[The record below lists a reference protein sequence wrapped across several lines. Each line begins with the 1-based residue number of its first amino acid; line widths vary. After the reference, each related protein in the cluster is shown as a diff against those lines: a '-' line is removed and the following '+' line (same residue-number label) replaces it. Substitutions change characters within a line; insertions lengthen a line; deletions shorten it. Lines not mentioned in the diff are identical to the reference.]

1 MRRMTRMT
9 DKRYSL
15 LKTTLLPLAC
25 AFTLTGVALW
35 APGANAA
42 EPTIGS
48 FQLASNDVISSIAV
62 EGNQRIEAET
72 VRSYMVF
79 KQGDVYD
86 DEKVDQSLKTLF
98 GTGLFADVTIRRE
111 GSRLVVAIAENPV
124 INRVAFEGNRAVN
137 DDALETEVQLKPRTI
152 YTRAKVQGDVQR
164 IVDVMRRSGRFS
176 ATVEPKVIQLPQNR
190 VDLVFEIDEGPVT
203 KIGGINFIGNQEFSD
218 GRLREVIATAES
230 AWWKILS
237 SSDNYDPDRLAFDR
251 ELLRRHYLSEGFADF
266 QVVSAVADL
275 SRDGEEFFITFT
287 VEEGE
292 QYTFGPSEVTTELD
306 KLDIDKLNSLILT
319 LEGDTYDAGLIDKT
333 VDALTFEAGTK
344 GYAFSEVRPRVRRDK
359 ETLIAAVTYRI
370 TEGPRAYVERIN
382 INGNLRTLDRVIR
395 REMRMAEGDAFNRVL
410 LERSEKS
417 IRALGFFAAVE
428 VTEEPGS
435 APDQTVINVAVQEQS
450 TGELSLGFGFSSADS
465 ALADISLTERNFMGK
480 GQLLRLRLALSGTS
494 QQIDLRFTEP
504 YFLGRDLV
512 AGVDLFG
519 VENDFQDESGFDERV
534 TGFGFRFGFPLSE
547 NGRILTR
554 YALRREQILNIRRTG
569 ANAANRVVS
578 ERDEIKSSVG
588 YTYYLDRRNDP
599 VEPTGGWD
607 LEIDQEFA
615 GVGGSVRYVRNE
627 IVARTYYEITDE
639 FLASLRIKAGSI
651 EGIGQDVNISDRFFI
666 GGSDFRGFER
676 SGVGP
681 RDLVSDNALG
691 AQAFAVGSA
700 EVTFPNFL
708 PEALD
713 ITTSFFSDVGV
724 VGTADQN
731 NVFLGAAPLVNV
743 EDDLAPRVTAGISIY
758 WQSPF
763 GPVRVDLSKAVRKED
778 YDKTESF
785 RFSAGTRF

>member
-1 MRRMTRMT
+1 MM
-9 DKRYSL
+9 
-15 LKTTLLPLAC
+15 LPLAC
-25 AFTLTGVALW
+25 AFSLASATLWVPTVH
-35 APGANAA
+35 AA
-42 EPTIGS
+42 EPAFDSIQVAT
-48 FQLASNDVISSIAV
+48 NDVISSIVV

-111 GSRLVVAIAENPV
+111 GTRLIIAIAENPV
-124 INRVAFEGNRAVN
+124 INRVAFEGNSAVN

-218 GRLREVIATAES
+218 GRLREIIATAES
-230 AWWKILS
+230 AWWKFLS

-287 VEEGE
+287 LEEGE
-292 QYTFGPSEVTTELD
+292 KYTFGPSEVTTELD
-306 KLDIDKLNSLILT
+306 KLDVEKLNSLILT
-319 LEGDTYDAGLIDKT
+319 VEGDTYNAGLIDKT

-382 INGNLRTLDRVIR
+382 IDGNLRTLDRVIR

-417 IRALGFFAAVE
+417 IRALGFFSAVE

-512 AGVDLFG
+512 AGVDVFG
-519 VENDFQDESGFDERV
+519 IENDFQDESGFDERV

-554 YALRREQILNIRRTG
+554 YALRREEITNLTT
-569 ANAANRVVS
+569 AARAFIQP
-578 ERDEIKSSVG
+578 RDEIKSSVG

-599 VEPTGGWD
+599 VDPTGGWD

-627 IVARTYYEITDE
+627 IIARTYYEITEE
-639 FLASLRIKAGSI
+639 FLASFRLKAGSI

-691 AQAFAVGSA
+691 AQAYAVGSA
-700 EVTFPNFL
+700 EITFPNFL

-713 ITTSFFSDVGV
+713 ITTSLFSDVGV
-724 VGTADQN
+724 VGLADQQN
-731 NVFLGAAPLVNV
+731 IGTLVIA
-743 EDDLAPRVTAGISIY
+743 EDDLTPRVTAGISIY

-763 GPVRVDLSKAVRKED
+763 GPVRVDLSQAIQKED
-778 YDKTESF
+778 YDKTEAF

>member
-9 DKRYSL
+9 DMRNSL
-15 LKTTLLPLAC
+15 QTTMMLPLAC
-25 AFTLTGVALW
+25 VFSLVSATLWVPAVH
-35 APGANAA
+35 AA
-42 EPTIGS
+42 EPTFGT
-48 FQLASNDVISSIAV
+48 FQLAANDVISSIVV

-72 VRSYMVF
+72 VRSYMAF

-111 GSRLVVAIAENPV
+111 GNRLIVAIAENPV
-124 INRVAFEGNRAVN
+124 INRVAFEGNSAVN
-137 DDALETEVQLKPRTI
+137 DEALETEVQLKPRTI

-218 GRLREVIATAES
+218 GRLREIIATAES
-230 AWWKILS
+230 AWWKFLS
-237 SSDNYDPDRLAFDR
+237 SADNYDPDRLAFDR

-306 KLDIDKLNSLILT
+306 KLDVEKLNSLILT
-319 LEGDTYDAGLIDKT
+319 VEGDTYDAGLIDKT

-410 LERSEKS
+410 LERSERS

-435 APDQTVINVAVQEQS
+435 ASDQTVINVTVQEQS

-512 AGVDLFG
+512 AGVDIFG

-554 YALRREQILNIRRTG
+554 YALRREEITNLTT
-569 ANAANRVVS
+569 AARAFIQP
-578 ERDEIKSSVG
+578 RDEIKSSVG

-599 VEPTGGWD
+599 IEPTGGWD

-627 IVARTYYEITDE
+627 IIARTYYEITEE
-639 FLASLRIKAGSI
+639 FLASLRLKAGSI

-691 AQAFAVGSA
+691 AQAYAVASA
-700 EVTFPNFL
+700 EITFPNFL

-713 ITTSFFSDVGV
+713 ITTSLFSDVGV

-743 EDDLAPRVTAGISIY
+743 EDDLTPRVTAGISIY

-763 GPVRVDLSKAVRKED
+763 GPVRVDLSQAIQKED

>member
-1 MRRMTRMT
+1 MI
-9 DKRYSL
+9 DKRYIL
-15 LKTTLLPLAC
+15 LTTRIMSFAVALC
-25 AFTLTGVALW
+25 GVAVS
-35 APGANAA
+35 APSAFAT
-42 EPTIGS
+42 EPS
-48 FQLASNDVISSIAV
+48 PSSLQLASNNVITNIVV

-72 VRSYMVF
+72 VRSYMIF
-79 KQGDVYD
+79 KEGNEYD

-98 GTGLFADVTIRRE
+98 ATGLFADVTIRRE
-111 GSRLVVAIAENPV
+111 GSRLIVAIAENPV
-124 INRVAFEGNRAVN
+124 INRVAFEGNSAVN

-218 GRLREVIATAES
+218 GRLREVIATSES
-230 AWWKILS
+230 AWWKFLS

-251 ELLRRHYLSEGFADF
+251 ELLRRHYLSEGYADF

-287 VEEGE
+287 VEEGN
-292 QYTFGPSEVTTELD
+292 QYTFGPSEVTTQLD
-306 KLDIDKLNSLILT
+306 KLDVEKLNSLILT
-319 LEGDTYDAGLIDKT
+319 LEGETYDAGLIDET

-359 ETLIAAVTYRI
+359 ETLIASVTYRI
-370 TEGPRAYVERIN
+370 TEGPRTYVERIN
-382 INGNLRTLDRVIR
+382 IDGNLRTLDRVIR

-410 LERSEKS
+410 LERSEKR

-435 APDQTVINVAVQEQS
+435 APDQTIINVAVQEQS
-450 TGELSLGFGFSSADS
+450 TGELSLGFGFSSTDS

-512 AGVDLFG
+512 AGIDIFG

-554 YALRREQILNIRRTG
+554 YALRREEITNLSASAQSFIS
-569 ANAANRVVS
+569 A
-578 ERDEIKSSVG
+578 RDEIKSSVG

-615 GVGGSVRYVRNE
+615 GVGGSVRYIRNE
-627 IVARTYYEITDE
+627 LVARTYYEITDE
-639 FLASLRIKAGSI
+639 FLASLRVQAGSI

-681 RDLVSDNALG
+681 RDLISDNALG
-691 AQAFAVGSA
+691 AQAFVVGSA

-713 ITTSFFSDVGV
+713 ITTSLFSDVGV

-731 NVFLGAAPLVNV
+731 DVFSGTVQVVDA
-743 EDDLAPRVTAGISIY
+743 EDDLTPRVTAGISIY

-763 GPVRVDLSKAVRKED
+763 GPVRVDLSQAVKKED

>member
-1 MRRMTRMT
+1 MM
-9 DKRYSL
+9 DKRNKL
-15 LKTTLLPLAC
+15 RMAAMMPLAC
-25 AFTLTGVALW
+25 VLALVGMTVGTKT
-35 APGANAA
+35 AGAA
-42 EPTIGS
+42 EPEFSS
-48 FQLASNDVISSIAV
+48 FQLAANNVISDILV

-72 VRSYMVF
+72 VRSYMTF
-79 KQGDVYD
+79 KEGDEYD
-86 DEKVDQSLKTLF
+86 DEKVDQSLKLLF
-98 GTGLFADVTIRRE
+98 RTGLFADVTIRRE
-111 GSRLVVAIAENPV
+111 ANRLIVAIAENPV
-124 INRVAFEGNRAVN
+124 INRVAFEGNKAVN
-137 DDALETEVQLKPRTI
+137 DESLETEVQLKPRTI

-203 KIGGINFIGNQEFSD
+203 QIGGINFIGNQEFSD
-218 GRLREVIATAES
+218 SRLREIIATSQS
-230 AWWKILS
+230 AWWKVLS

-275 SRDGEEFFITFT
+275 SRDGDEFFITFT
-287 VEEGE
+287 VEEGQ
-292 QYTFGPSEVTTELD
+292 QYTFGPSEVTTQLD
-306 KLDIDKLNSLILT
+306 KLDVEKLNSLILT
-319 LEGDTYDAGLIDKT
+319 LEGETYDAGLIDKT

-382 INGNLRTLDRVIR
+382 IDGNLRTLDRVIR
-395 REMRMAEGDAFNRVL
+395 REMRMSEGDAFNRVL

-417 IRALGFFAAVE
+417 IRSLGFFAAVE

-450 TGELSLGFGFSSADS
+450 TGELSLGFGFSSTDS

-504 YFLGRDLV
+504 YFMGRDLV
-512 AGVDLFG
+512 AGVDIFG

-569 ANAANRVVS
+569 TNAASNFVS
-578 ERDEIKSSVG
+578 ERDEIKSTAG

-599 VEPTGGWD
+599 INPTGGWD

-627 IVARTYYEITDE
+627 VTARTYYEFSDE
-639 FLASLRIKAGSI
+639 FLASFRVKAGAI
-651 EGIGQDVNISDRFFI
+651 EGIGQDVNISDRFFL

-681 RDLVSDNALG
+681 RDLVSGNALG
-691 AQAFAVGSA
+691 AQAFAIGSA

-713 ITTSFFSDVGV
+713 ITTSLFTDVGIV
-724 VGTADQN
+724 GNADQDNVGTI
-731 NVFLGAAPLVNV
+731 VRV
-743 EDDLAPRVTAGISIY
+743 EDDLTPRATAGISVY

-763 GPVRVDLSKAVRKED
+763 GPVRVDLSQAIRKED
-778 YDKTESF
+778 YDQTESF

>member
-1 MRRMTRMT
+1 
-9 DKRYSL
+9 
-15 LKTTLLPLAC
+15 
-25 AFTLTGVALW
+25 
-35 APGANAA
+35 
-42 EPTIGS
+42 
-48 FQLASNDVISSIAV
+48 
-62 EGNQRIEAET
+62 
-72 VRSYMVF
+72 
-79 KQGDVYD
+79 
-86 DEKVDQSLKTLF
+86 
-98 GTGLFADVTIRRE
+98 
-111 GSRLVVAIAENPV
+111 
-124 INRVAFEGNRAVN
+124 
-137 DDALETEVQLKPRTI
+137 
-152 YTRAKVQGDVQR
+152 
-164 IVDVMRRSGRFS
+164 
-176 ATVEPKVIQLPQNR
+176 
-190 VDLVFEIDEGPVT
+190 
-203 KIGGINFIGNQEFSD
+203 
-218 GRLREVIATAES
+218 
-230 AWWKILS
+230 
-237 SSDNYDPDRLAFDR
+237 
-251 ELLRRHYLSEGFADF
+251 EGFADF

-306 KLDIDKLNSLILT
+306 KLDIEKLNSLILT
-319 LEGDTYDAGLIDKT
+319 VEGDTYDAGLIDKT

-382 INGNLRTLDRVIR
+382 IDGNLRTLDRVIR

-554 YALRREQILNIRRTG
+554 YALRREEITNLTTAAQAFILP
-569 ANAANRVVS
+569 
-578 ERDEIKSSVG
+578 RDEIKSSVG

-599 VEPTGGWD
+599 IEPTGGWD

-627 IVARTYYEITDE
+627 IIARTYYEITEE
-639 FLASLRIKAGSI
+639 FLASLRLKAGSI

-691 AQAFAVGSA
+691 AQAFAVASA

-713 ITTSFFSDVGV
+713 ITTSLFSDVGI
-724 VGTADQN
+724 VGTADQTDRFIGTTQT
-731 NVFLGAAPLVNV
+731 VDA

-763 GPVRVDLSKAVRKED
+763 GPVRVDLSQAIKKEE
-778 YDKTESF
+778 YDKTEAF

>member
-1 MRRMTRMT
+1 MTQMIDEQHSYRATMIT
-9 DKRYSL
+9 
-15 LKTTLLPLAC
+15 PLAYVL
-25 AFTLTGVALW
+25 ALVAGLFS
-35 APGANAA
+35 ATNVVAA
-42 EPTIGS
+42 EPSSPS
-48 FQLASNDVISSIAV
+48 FQLAANGTITSIVV

-79 KQGDVYD
+79 KAGDTYD
-86 DEKVDQSLKTLF
+86 DQKVDESLKTLF
-98 GTGLFADVTIRRE
+98 GTGLFADVTMRRE
-111 GSRLVVAIAENPV
+111 GSRLIVAIAENPV
-124 INRVAFEGNRAVN
+124 INRVAFEGNSAIN
-137 DDALETEVQLKPRTI
+137 NDALETEVQLKPRTI

-218 GRLREVIATAES
+218 SRLREIIATSQS

-275 SRDGEEFFITFT
+275 SRDGGEFFITFT
-287 VEEGE
+287 VEEGP

-306 KLDIDKLNSLILT
+306 KLDIEKLNSLILT

-344 GYAFSEVRPRVRRDK
+344 GYAFSEVRPRVHRDR
-359 ETLIAAVTYRI
+359 ETLIAGVTYRI

-382 INGNLRTLDRVIR
+382 IDGNLRTLDRVIR

-450 TGELSLGFGFSSADS
+450 TGELSLGFGFSSTDS

-512 AGVDLFG
+512 AGFDIFG

-554 YALRREQILNIRRTG
+554 YALRREEITNLTTAAQQFILP
-569 ANAANRVVS
+569 
-578 ERDEIKSSVG
+578 RDEIKSSVG

-607 LEIDQEFA
+607 FEIDQEFS

-627 IVARTYYEITDE
+627 ITARTYYEITDE
-639 FLASLRIKAGSI
+639 FLASLRLKAGNI

-681 RDLVSDNALG
+681 RDLISDNALG

-713 ITTSFFSDVGV
+713 ITTSLFADAGIVGA
-724 VGTADQN
+724 ADQEN
-731 NVFLGAAPLVNV
+731 RFVGAFQTVKV
-743 EDDLAPRVTAGISIY
+743 EDDLTPRVTAGISIY

-763 GPVRVDLSKAVRKED
+763 GPVRVDLSQAIRKED

>member
-1 MRRMTRMT
+1 MGRMTQMI

-15 LKTTLLPLAC
+15 LTTAILSFAWAGAL
-25 AFTLTGVALW
+25 FGVAVT
-35 APGANAA
+35 APSVMAA
-42 EPTIGS
+42 EPSLSS
-48 FQLASNDVISSIAV
+48 FQLASNNVITNIIV
-62 EGNQRIEAET
+62 EGNQRIEPET

-79 KQGDVYD
+79 KEGNEYD

-98 GTGLFADVTIRRE
+98 ATGLFADVTIRRE
-111 GSRLVVAIAENPV
+111 GSRLIVAIAENPV
-124 INRVAFEGNRAVN
+124 INRVAFEGNSAVN

-218 GRLREVIATAES
+218 GRLREIIATSES
-230 AWWKILS
+230 AWWKFLS

-287 VEEGE
+287 VEEGN
-292 QYTFGPSEVTTELD
+292 QYTFGPSEVTTQLD
-306 KLDIDKLNSLILT
+306 KLDVEKLNSLILT
-319 LEGDTYDAGLIDKT
+319 VEGETYDAGLIDET

-344 GYAFSEVRPRVRRDK
+344 GYAFSEVRPRVSRDK
-359 ETLIAAVTYRI
+359 ETLIASVTYRI

-382 INGNLRTLDRVIR
+382 IDGNLRTLDRVIR
-395 REMRMAEGDAFNRVL
+395 REMRMSEGDAFNRVL

-435 APDQTVINVAVQEQS
+435 APDQTIINVSVQEQS
-450 TGELSLGFGFSSADS
+450 TGELSLGFGFSSTDS

-494 QQIDLRFTEP
+494 QQIDMRFTEP

-554 YALRREQILNIRRTG
+554 YALRREEITNLTTSAQAFI
-569 ANAANRVVS
+569 A

-615 GVGGSVRYVRNE
+615 GVGGSVRYIRNDLT
-627 IVARTYYEITDE
+627 ARTYYEITDE
-639 FLASLRIKAGSI
+639 FLASLRIKGGYI

-713 ITTSFFSDVGV
+713 ITTSLFSDVGV
-724 VGTADQN
+724 VGLADQN
-731 NVFLGAAPLVNV
+731 DVFFGAVRTVDA
-743 EDDLAPRVTAGISIY
+743 EDDLTPRVTAGVSVY

-763 GPVRVDLSKAVRKED
+763 GPVRVDLSQAIKKED

>member
-9 DKRYSL
+9 DMRNSL
-15 LKTTLLPLAC
+15 QTTMMLPIAC
-25 AFTLTGVALW
+25 ALSLVSAALW
-35 APGANAA
+35 VPAAHAA
-42 EPTIGS
+42 EPTFGS
-48 FQLASNDVISSIAV
+48 FQLAANDVISSIVV

-72 VRSYMVF
+72 VRSYMIF

-86 DEKVDQSLKTLF
+86 DAKVDQSLKALF

-111 GSRLVVAIAENPV
+111 GNRLIVAIAENPV
-124 INRVAFEGNRAVN
+124 INRVAFEGNSAVN
-137 DDALETEVQLKPRTI
+137 DEALETEVQLKPRTI

-218 GRLREVIATAES
+218 GRLREIIATAES
-230 AWWKILS
+230 AWWKFLS

-306 KLDIDKLNSLILT
+306 KLDIEKLNSLILT
-319 LEGDTYDAGLIDKT
+319 VDGDTYDAGLIDKT

-382 INGNLRTLDRVIR
+382 IDGNLRTLDRVIR

-554 YALRREQILNIRRTG
+554 YALRREEITNLTTAAQAFILP
-569 ANAANRVVS
+569 
-578 ERDEIKSSVG
+578 RDEIKSSVG

-599 VEPTGGWD
+599 IEPTGGWD

-627 IVARTYYEITDE
+627 IIARTYYEITEE
-639 FLASLRIKAGSI
+639 FLASLRLKAGSI

-691 AQAFAVGSA
+691 AQAFAVASA

-713 ITTSFFSDVGV
+713 ITTSLFSDVGV
-724 VGTADQN
+724 VGTADQTDRFFGN
-731 NVFLGAAPLVNV
+731 AQTVDA

-763 GPVRVDLSKAVRKED
+763 GPVRVDLSQAIKKEE
-778 YDKTESF
+778 YDKTEAF

>member
-1 MRRMTRMT
+1 MTRMT
-9 DKRYSL
+9 DMRNSL
-15 LKTTLLPLAC
+15 QTTMMLPIAC
-25 AFTLTGVALW
+25 AFSLVNATLWVPAVH
-35 APGANAA
+35 AA
-42 EPTIGS
+42 EPAFGS
-48 FQLASNDVISSIAV
+48 FQLAANDVISSIVV

-72 VRSYMVF
+72 VRSYMAF

-111 GSRLVVAIAENPV
+111 GNRLIVAIAENPV
-124 INRVAFEGNRAVN
+124 INRVAFEGNSAVN
-137 DDALETEVQLKPRTI
+137 DEALETEVQLKPRTI

-218 GRLREVIATAES
+218 GRLREIIATAES
-230 AWWKILS
+230 AWWKFLS

-292 QYTFGPSEVTTELD
+292 KYTFGPSEVTTELD
-306 KLDIDKLNSLILT
+306 KLDVEKLNSLILT
-319 LEGDTYDAGLIDKT
+319 LEGDTYNAGLIDKT

-382 INGNLRTLDRVIR
+382 IDGNLRTLDRVIR

-417 IRALGFFAAVE
+417 IRALGFFSAVE

-512 AGVDLFG
+512 AGVDIFG
-519 VENDFQDESGFDERV
+519 VENDFRDESGFDERV

-569 ANAANRVVS
+569 TNAANRVVS

-627 IVARTYYEITDE
+627 LIARTYYEITEE
-639 FLASLRIKAGSI
+639 FLASLRLKAGSI
-651 EGIGQDVNISDRFFI
+651 EGIGQDVNISDRFFV

-691 AQAFAVGSA
+691 AQAFAVASA

-713 ITTSFFSDVGV
+713 ITTSLFSDVGI
-724 VGTADQN
+724 VGAADQN
-731 NVFLGAAPLVNV
+731 SFVDFLGNPVVNA

-763 GPVRVDLSKAVRKED
+763 GPVRVDLSQAIKKEE
-778 YDKTESF
+778 YDKTEAF

>member
-9 DKRYSL
+9 DMRNSL
-15 LKTTLLPLAC
+15 QTTMMLPLTC
-25 AFTLTGVALW
+25 AFSLVSATLWVPAV
-35 APGANAA
+35 NAA
-42 EPTIGS
+42 EPSFGS
-48 FQLASNDVISSIAV
+48 FQVAANDVISSIVV

-111 GSRLVVAIAENPV
+111 GNRLIVAIAENPV
-124 INRVAFEGNRAVN
+124 INRVAFEGNSAVN
-137 DDALETEVQLKPRTI
+137 DEALETEVQLKPRTI

-218 GRLREVIATAES
+218 GRLREIIATAES
-230 AWWKILS
+230 AWWKFLS

-306 KLDIDKLNSLILT
+306 KLDVEKLNSLILT
-319 LEGDTYDAGLIDKT
+319 VEGDTYDAGLIDKT

-435 APDQTVINVAVQEQS
+435 APDQTVINVTVQEQS

-512 AGVDLFG
+512 AGVDIFG

-554 YALRREQILNIRRTG
+554 YALRREEITNLTI
-569 ANAANRVVS
+569 AAQAFIQP
-578 ERDEIKSSVG
+578 RDEIKSSVG

-599 VEPTGGWD
+599 IEPTGGWD

-627 IVARTYYEITDE
+627 IIARTYYEITEE
-639 FLASLRIKAGSI
+639 FLASLRLKAGSI
-651 EGIGQDVNISDRFFI
+651 EGLGQDVNISDRFFI

-691 AQAFAVGSA
+691 AQAYAVASA

-713 ITTSFFSDVGV
+713 ITTSLFSDVGV

-743 EDDLAPRVTAGISIY
+743 EDDLSPRVTAGISIY

-763 GPVRVDLSKAVRKED
+763 GPVRVDLSQAIQKED

>member
-1 MRRMTRMT
+1 MTQMI
-9 DKRYSL
+9 DKRYGL
-15 LKTTLLPLAC
+15 LTTAIVPFAY
-25 AFTLTGVALW
+25 AVALIGIVVA
-35 APGANAA
+35 APGAYAD
-42 EPTIGS
+42 EPPTPS
-48 FQLASNDVISSIAV
+48 FQLAANDVISSIIV
-62 EGNQRIEAET
+62 EGNQRIEPET
-72 VRSYMVF
+72 VRSYMAF

-98 GTGLFADVTIRRE
+98 ATGLFADVTIRRE
-111 GSRLVVAIAENPV
+111 ANRLIVAIAENPV

-137 DDALETEVQLKPRTI
+137 DDALETEVQLKARTI

-203 KIGGINFIGNQEFSD
+203 KIGGINFIGNREFSD
-218 GRLREVIATAES
+218 GRLREIIATSQS
-230 AWWKILS
+230 AWWKFLS

-306 KLDIDKLNSLILT
+306 KLDIEKLNSLILT
-319 LEGDTYDAGLIDKT
+319 VEGDTYDAGLIDKT

-382 INGNLRTLDRVIR
+382 IDGNLRTLDRVIR

-435 APDQTVINVAVQEQS
+435 APDQTIINVAVQEQS
-450 TGELSLGFGFSSADS
+450 TGELSLGFGFSSVNS

-480 GQLLRLRLALSGTS
+480 GQLLRLRLALSGTR
-494 QQIDLRFTEP
+494 QQIDMRFTEP

-512 AGVDLFG
+512 AGIDLFG
-519 VENDFQDESGFDERV
+519 VENNYQRVSGFNDRT

-554 YALRREQILNIRRTG
+554 YALRQDQIVSVAPAAQAFILPR
-569 ANAANRVVS
+569 NA
-578 ERDEIKSSVG
+578 IKSSVG

-607 LEIDQEFA
+607 MEIDQEFT
-615 GVGGSVRYVRNE
+615 GVGGSVRYLRNE
-627 IVARTYYEITDE
+627 ITARTYYEISEE
-639 FLASLRIKAGSI
+639 FLASLRLKAGSI

-713 ITTSFFSDVGV
+713 ITTSFFSDVGI
-724 VGTADQN
+724 VGTADQQDL
-731 NVFLGAAPLVNV
+731 FLGTIPRVKA

-763 GPVRVDLSKAVRKED
+763 GPVRIDLSNAIRKED
-778 YDKTESF
+778 YDKTEAF

>member
-9 DKRYSL
+9 DMRNSL
-15 LKTTLLPLAC
+15 QTKMMLPLAC
-25 AFTLTGVALW
+25 AFSLASATLWVPTVH
-35 APGANAA
+35 AA
-42 EPTIGS
+42 EPAFDSIQVAT
-48 FQLASNDVISSIAV
+48 NDVISSIVV

-111 GSRLVVAIAENPV
+111 GTRLIIAIAENPV
-124 INRVAFEGNRAVN
+124 INRVAFEGNSAVN

-218 GRLREVIATAES
+218 GRLREIIATAES
-230 AWWKILS
+230 AWWKFLS

-287 VEEGE
+287 LEEGE
-292 QYTFGPSEVTTELD
+292 KYTFGPSEVTTELD
-306 KLDIDKLNSLILT
+306 KLDVEKLNSLILT
-319 LEGDTYDAGLIDKT
+319 LEGDTYNAGLIDKT

-382 INGNLRTLDRVIR
+382 IDGNLRTLDRVIR

-417 IRALGFFAAVE
+417 IRALGFFSAVE

-512 AGVDLFG
+512 AGVDVFG
-519 VENDFQDESGFDERV
+519 IENDFQDESGFDERV

-554 YALRREQILNIRRTG
+554 YALRREEITNLTT
-569 ANAANRVVS
+569 AARAFIQP
-578 ERDEIKSSVG
+578 RDEIKSSVG

-599 VEPTGGWD
+599 VDPTGGWD

-627 IVARTYYEITDE
+627 IIARTYYEITEE
-639 FLASLRIKAGSI
+639 FLASFRLKAGSI

-691 AQAFAVGSA
+691 AQAYAVGSA
-700 EVTFPNFL
+700 EITFPNFL

-713 ITTSFFSDVGV
+713 ITTSLFSDVGV
-724 VGTADQN
+724 VGLADQQN
-731 NVFLGAAPLVNV
+731 IGTLVIA
-743 EDDLAPRVTAGISIY
+743 EDDLTPRVTAGISIY

-763 GPVRVDLSKAVRKED
+763 GPVRVDLSQAIQKED
-778 YDKTESF
+778 YDKTEAF

>member
-1 MRRMTRMT
+1 MT
-9 DKRYSL
+9 DMRNSL
-15 LKTTLLPLAC
+15 QTKMMLPLAC
-25 AFTLTGVALW
+25 AFSLASATLWVPTVH
-35 APGANAA
+35 AA
-42 EPTIGS
+42 EPAFDSIQVAT
-48 FQLASNDVISSIAV
+48 NDVISSIVV

-111 GSRLVVAIAENPV
+111 GTRLIIAIAENPV
-124 INRVAFEGNRAVN
+124 INRVAFEGNSAVN

-218 GRLREVIATAES
+218 GRLREIIATAES
-230 AWWKILS
+230 AWWKFLS

-287 VEEGE
+287 LEEGE
-292 QYTFGPSEVTTELD
+292 KYTFGPSEVTTELD
-306 KLDIDKLNSLILT
+306 KLDVEKLNSLILT
-319 LEGDTYDAGLIDKT
+319 VEGDTYNAGLIDKT

-382 INGNLRTLDRVIR
+382 IDGNLRTLDRVIR

-417 IRALGFFAAVE
+417 IRALGFFSAVE

-512 AGVDLFG
+512 AGVDVFG
-519 VENDFQDESGFDERV
+519 IENDFQDESGFDERV

-554 YALRREQILNIRRTG
+554 YALRREEITNLTT
-569 ANAANRVVS
+569 AARAFIQP
-578 ERDEIKSSVG
+578 RDEIKSSVG

-599 VEPTGGWD
+599 VDPTGGWD

-627 IVARTYYEITDE
+627 IIARTYYEITEE
-639 FLASLRIKAGSI
+639 FLASFRLKAGSI

-691 AQAFAVGSA
+691 AQAYAVGSA
-700 EVTFPNFL
+700 EITFPNFL

-713 ITTSFFSDVGV
+713 ITTSLFSDVGV
-724 VGTADQN
+724 VGLADQQN
-731 NVFLGAAPLVNV
+731 IGTLVIA
-743 EDDLAPRVTAGISIY
+743 EDDLTPRVTAGISIY

-763 GPVRVDLSKAVRKED
+763 GPVRVDLSQAIQKED
-778 YDKTESF
+778 YDKTEAF

>member
-1 MRRMTRMT
+1 MGRMTQMI
-9 DKRYSL
+9 DKRSSL
-15 LKTTLLPLAC
+15 LTTAMVPFAMMMAMLGMAV
-25 AFTLTGVALW
+25 G
-35 APGANAA
+35 APGAYANETALS
-42 EPTIGS
+42 G
-48 FQLASNDVISSIAV
+48 FQVASSNVITNIVV

-79 KQGDVYD
+79 KEGTEYD
-86 DEKVDQSLKTLF
+86 DELVDQSLKTLF
-98 GTGLFADVTIRRE
+98 STGLFADVTIRRE
-111 GSRLVVAIAENPV
+111 GNRLIVAIAENPV
-124 INRVAFEGNRAVN
+124 INRVAFEGNSAVN

-218 GRLREVIATAES
+218 GRLREIIATSES

-287 VEEGE
+287 VEEGD
-292 QYTFGPSEVTTELD
+292 QYTFGPSEVTTQLD
-306 KLDIDKLNSLILT
+306 KLDVEKLNSLILT
-319 LEGDTYDAGLIDKT
+319 VEGETYDAGLIDKT

-344 GYAFSEVRPRVRRDK
+344 GYAFSEVRPRVNRDK

-382 INGNLRTLDRVIR
+382 IDGNLRTLDRVIR

-410 LERSEKS
+410 LERSEKN

-435 APDQTVINVAVQEQS
+435 APDQTIVNVSVQEQS
-450 TGELSLGFGFSSADS
+450 TGELSLGFGFSSTDS

-480 GQLLRLRLALSGTS
+480 GQLLRLRLALSGNS
-494 QQIDLRFTEP
+494 QQIDMRFTEP

-512 AGVDLFG
+512 AGVDIFG

-554 YALRREQILNIRRTG
+554 YALRREQITNLTSSAQRFI
-569 ANAANRVVS
+569 A

-615 GVGGSVRYVRNE
+615 GVGGSVRYVRNDLT
-627 IVARTYYEITDE
+627 ARTYYEITEE
-639 FLASLRIKAGSI
+639 FLASLRIKAGYI
-651 EGIGQDVNISDRFFI
+651 DGIGQDVNISDRFFI

-713 ITTSFFSDVGV
+713 ITTSLFSDVGI

-731 NVFLGAAPLVNV
+731 DVFFGTVRTVAA
-743 EDDLAPRVTAGISIY
+743 EDDLTPRVTAGVSIY

-763 GPVRVDLSKAVRKED
+763 GPVRVDLSQAIKKED

>member
-1 MRRMTRMT
+1 M
-9 DKRYSL
+9 SFAVAL
-15 LKTTLLPLAC
+15 C
-25 AFTLTGVALW
+25 GVAVS
-35 APGANAA
+35 APSAFAT
-42 EPTIGS
+42 EPS
-48 FQLASNDVISSIAV
+48 PSSLQLASNNVITNIVV

-72 VRSYMVF
+72 VRSYMIF
-79 KQGDVYD
+79 KEGNEYD

-98 GTGLFADVTIRRE
+98 ATGLFADVTIRRE
-111 GSRLVVAIAENPV
+111 GSRLIVAIAENPV
-124 INRVAFEGNRAVN
+124 INRVAFEGNSAVN

-218 GRLREVIATAES
+218 GRLREVIATSES
-230 AWWKILS
+230 AWWKFLS

-251 ELLRRHYLSEGFADF
+251 ELLRRHYLSEGYADF

-287 VEEGE
+287 VEEGN
-292 QYTFGPSEVTTELD
+292 QYTFGPSEVTTQLD
-306 KLDIDKLNSLILT
+306 KLDVEKLNSLILT
-319 LEGDTYDAGLIDKT
+319 LEGETYDAGLIDET

-359 ETLIAAVTYRI
+359 ETLIASVTYRI
-370 TEGPRAYVERIN
+370 TEGPRTYVERIN
-382 INGNLRTLDRVIR
+382 IDGNLRTLDRVIR

-410 LERSEKS
+410 LERSEKR

-435 APDQTVINVAVQEQS
+435 APDQTIINVAVQEQS
-450 TGELSLGFGFSSADS
+450 TGELSLGFGFSSTDS

-512 AGVDLFG
+512 AGIDIFG

-554 YALRREQILNIRRTG
+554 YALRREEITNLSASAQSFIS
-569 ANAANRVVS
+569 A
-578 ERDEIKSSVG
+578 RDEIKSSVG

-615 GVGGSVRYVRNE
+615 GVGGSVRYIRNE
-627 IVARTYYEITDE
+627 LVARTYYEITDE
-639 FLASLRIKAGSI
+639 FLASLRVQAGSI

-681 RDLVSDNALG
+681 RDLISDNALG
-691 AQAFAVGSA
+691 AQAFVVGSA

-713 ITTSFFSDVGV
+713 ITTSLFSDVGV

-731 NVFLGAAPLVNV
+731 DVFSGTVQVVDA
-743 EDDLAPRVTAGISIY
+743 EDDLTPRVTAGISIY

-763 GPVRVDLSKAVRKED
+763 GPVRVDLSQAVKKED

>member
-1 MRRMTRMT
+1 MRRMRRMTRMT
-9 DKRYSL
+9 DMRNSL
-15 LKTTLLPLAC
+15 QTKMMLPLAC
-25 AFTLTGVALW
+25 AFSLASATLWVPTVH
-35 APGANAA
+35 AA
-42 EPTIGS
+42 EPAFDSIQVAT
-48 FQLASNDVISSIAV
+48 NDVISSIVV

-111 GSRLVVAIAENPV
+111 GTRLIIAIAENPV
-124 INRVAFEGNRAVN
+124 INRVAFEGNSAVN

-218 GRLREVIATAES
+218 GRLREIIATAES
-230 AWWKILS
+230 AWWKFLS

-287 VEEGE
+287 LEEGE
-292 QYTFGPSEVTTELD
+292 KYTFGPSEVTTELD
-306 KLDIDKLNSLILT
+306 KLDVEKLNSLILT
-319 LEGDTYDAGLIDKT
+319 VEGDTYNAGLIDKT

-382 INGNLRTLDRVIR
+382 IDGNLRTLDRVIR

-417 IRALGFFAAVE
+417 IRALGFFSAVE

-512 AGVDLFG
+512 AGVDVFG
-519 VENDFQDESGFDERV
+519 IENDFQDESGFDERV

-554 YALRREQILNIRRTG
+554 YALRREEITNLTT
-569 ANAANRVVS
+569 AARAFIQP
-578 ERDEIKSSVG
+578 RDEIKSSVG

-599 VEPTGGWD
+599 VDPTGGWD

-627 IVARTYYEITDE
+627 IIARTYYEITEE
-639 FLASLRIKAGSI
+639 FLASFRLKAGSI

-691 AQAFAVGSA
+691 AQAYAVGSA
-700 EVTFPNFL
+700 EITFPNFL

-713 ITTSFFSDVGV
+713 ITTSLFSDVGV
-724 VGTADQN
+724 VGLADQQN
-731 NVFLGAAPLVNV
+731 IGTLVIA
-743 EDDLAPRVTAGISIY
+743 EDDLTPRVTAGISIY

-763 GPVRVDLSKAVRKED
+763 GPVRVDLSQAIQKED
-778 YDKTESF
+778 YDKTEAF

>member
-1 MRRMTRMT
+1 MRRMTQMM
-9 DKRYSL
+9 DKQHNCRATKSA
-15 LKTTLLPLAC
+15 PLAYVL
-25 AFTLTGVALW
+25 ALVAGLFS
-35 APGANAA
+35 ATNAVAA
-42 EPTIGS
+42 ETPS
-48 FQLASNDVISSIAV
+48 FQLAANDIITNIVV

-79 KQGDVYD
+79 KAGDEYD
-86 DEKVDQSLKTLF
+86 DQKVDESLKTLF

-111 GSRLVVAIAENPV
+111 GSRLVVAVAENPV
-124 INRVAFEGNRAVN
+124 INRVAFEGNSAIN

-218 GRLREVIATAES
+218 GRLREIIATSQS

-237 SSDNYDPDRLAFDR
+237 SSDNYDPDRLAFDG

-275 SRDGEEFFITFT
+275 SRDGDEFFITFT

-292 QYTFGPSEVTTELD
+292 KYTFGPSEVTTELD
-306 KLDIDKLNSLILT
+306 KLDVEKLNSLILT
-319 LEGDTYDAGLIDKT
+319 FEGETYDAGLIDKT
-333 VDALTFEAGTK
+333 VDSLTFEAGTK
-344 GYAFSEVRPRVRRDK
+344 GYAFSEVRPRVRRDR

-382 INGNLRTLDRVIR
+382 IDGNLRTLDRVIR
-395 REMRMAEGDAFNRVL
+395 REMRMSEGDAFNRVL

-450 TGELSLGFGFSSADS
+450 TGELSLGFGFSSTDS

-512 AGVDLFG
+512 AGVDIFG

-554 YALRREQILNIRRTG
+554 YALRREQILNIIQTG
-569 ANAANRVVS
+569 VS
-578 ERDEIKSSVG
+578 SASGIVNDRDEIKSSVG

-599 VEPTGGWD
+599 IEPTGGWD

-627 IVARTYYEITDE
+627 ITARTYYEFTEE
-639 FLASLRIKAGSI
+639 FLASLRLKAGSI

-681 RDLVSDNALG
+681 RELTSDNALG

-713 ITTSFFSDVGV
+713 ITTSLFADVGV
-724 VGTADQN
+724 VGTADQQDGIFN
-731 NVFLGAAPLVNV
+731 GRVVDA
-743 EDDLAPRVTAGISIY
+743 EDDLAPRATAGISIY

-763 GPVRVDLSKAVRKED
+763 GPVRVDLSQAIRKED

>member
-42 EPTIGS
+42 EPTNGS

-218 GRLREVIATAES
+218 GRLREIIATAES

-251 ELLRRHYLSEGFADF
+251 ELLRRHYLSEGYADF

-554 YALRREQILNIRRTG
+554 YALRREEITNLTRSAQAFI
-569 ANAANRVVS
+569 AP
-578 ERDEIKSSVG
+578 RDEIKSSVG

-681 RDLVSDNALG
+681 RDLVSDNSLG
-691 AQAFAVGSA
+691 AQAFAIGSA

-743 EDDLAPRVTAGISIY
+743 EDDLSPRVTAGISIY

>member
-9 DKRYSL
+9 DMRNSL
-15 LKTTLLPLAC
+15 QTTMMLPLAC
-25 AFTLTGVALW
+25 AFSLVSATLWV
-35 APGANAA
+35 PVVHAA
-42 EPTIGS
+42 EPSFGS
-48 FQLASNDVISSIAV
+48 FQLAANDVISSIVV

-111 GSRLVVAIAENPV
+111 GNRLIVAIAENPV
-124 INRVAFEGNRAVN
+124 INRVAFEGNSAVN
-137 DDALETEVQLKPRTI
+137 DEALETEVQLKPRTI

-218 GRLREVIATAES
+218 GRLREIIATAES
-230 AWWKILS
+230 AWWKFLS
-237 SSDNYDPDRLAFDR
+237 SSDNYDPDRLSFDR
-251 ELLRRHYLSEGFADF
+251 ELLRRHYLSEGYADF

-306 KLDIDKLNSLILT
+306 KLDVEKLNSVILT
-319 LEGDTYDAGLIDKT
+319 VEGDTYDAGLIDKT

-382 INGNLRTLDRVIR
+382 INGNLRTLDRVVR

-435 APDQTVINVAVQEQS
+435 APDQTIINVTVQEQS

-554 YALRREQILNIRRTG
+554 YALRREEITNLTTSAQSFI
-569 ANAANRVVS
+569 AP
-578 ERDEIKSSVG
+578 RDEIKSSVG

-599 VEPTGGWD
+599 IEPTGGWD

-627 IVARTYYEITDE
+627 IIARTYYEITDE

-691 AQAFAVGSA
+691 AQAYAVASA

-713 ITTSFFSDVGV
+713 ITTSLFSDVGV
-724 VGTADQN
+724 VGTADQEN
-731 NVFLGAAPLVNV
+731 RFSGTLQTVRV
-743 EDDLAPRVTAGISIY
+743 EDELSPRVTAGISVY

-763 GPVRVDLSKAVRKED
+763 GPVRVDLSQAIQKED

>member
-15 LKTTLLPLAC
+15 LTTTMLPLVCAC
-25 AFTLTGVALW
+25 SLVGAALVT
-35 APGANAA
+35 PGAHAA

-48 FQLASNDVISSIAV
+48 FQLAANDVISNIVV

-72 VRSYMVF
+72 VRSYMAF

-98 GTGLFADVTIRRE
+98 GTSLFADVTIRRE
-111 GSRLVVAIAENPV
+111 GDRLIVAVAENPV
-124 INRVAFEGNRAVN
+124 INRVAFEGNSAVN
-137 DDALETEVQLKPRTI
+137 DDALDTEVQLKPRTI
-152 YTRAKVQGDVQR
+152 YTRAKVQSDVQR

-203 KIGGINFIGNQEFSD
+203 KIGGINFIGNREFSD
-218 GRLREVIATAES
+218 GRLREVIATSQS
-230 AWWKILS
+230 AWWKFLS

-292 QYTFGPSEVTTELD
+292 QYTFGPSQVTTELD
-306 KLDIDKLNSLILT
+306 KLNVEKLNSLILT
-319 LEGDTYDAGLIDKT
+319 IEGDTYNAGLIDKT

-344 GYAFSEVRPRVRRDK
+344 GYAFSEVRPRVSRDK
-359 ETLIAAVTYRI
+359 ETLSAAVTYRI

-382 INGNLRTLDRVIR
+382 IDGNLRTLDRVIR

-417 IRALGFFAAVE
+417 IRALGFFSAVE

-435 APDQTVINVAVQEQS
+435 APDQTIINVAVQEQS
-450 TGELSLGFGFSSADS
+450 TGELSLGFGFSSTDS

-512 AGVDLFG
+512 AGVDVFG

-534 TGFGFRFGFPLSE
+534 TGIGFRFGFPLSE

-554 YALRREQILNIRRTG
+554 YALRQEEILNIRRSG
-569 ANAANRVVS
+569 SNSAGGLVNDRKS
-578 ERDEIKSSVG
+578 LRSSVG

-607 LEIDQEFA
+607 FEIDQEFA
-615 GVGGSVRYVRNE
+615 GVGGDIRYVRAE
-627 IVARTYYEITDE
+627 VTGRVYYEITEE
-639 FLASLRIKAGSI
+639 FLASLRVKTGGI
-651 EGIGQDVNISDRFFI
+651 EGIGQDVIISDRIFI

-676 SGVGP
+676 SGIGP
-681 RDLVSDNALG
+681 RDLISDNSLG
-691 AQAFAVGSA
+691 SQLFAIGSA

-713 ITTSFFSDVGV
+713 ITTSIFTDFGV
-724 VGTADQN
+724 VGNADQQDG
-731 NVFLGAAPLVNV
+731 VFNGFPVDA
-743 EDDLAPRVTAGISIY
+743 EDDLAPRVTAGLSIY

-763 GPVRVDLSKAVRKED
+763 GPVRVDLSQAIKKED

>member
-1 MRRMTRMT
+1 MGRMTQMN

-15 LKTTLLPLAC
+15 RATAMMPLAL
-25 AFTLTGVALW
+25 AIVMLGMAVGTK
-35 APGANAA
+35 GAYANELSLSA
-42 EPTIGS
+42 
-48 FQLASNDVISSIAV
+48 FQLASNNVITNIVV

-72 VRSYMVF
+72 VRSYMIF
-79 KQGDVYD
+79 KQGDEYD
-86 DEKVDQSLKTLF
+86 DEKVDQSLKALF
-98 GTGLFADVTIRRE
+98 STGLFADVTIRRE
-111 GSRLVVAIAENPV
+111 ANRLIVAIAENPV
-124 INRVAFEGNRAVN
+124 INRVAFEGNSAVN

-218 GRLREVIATAES
+218 GRLREVIATSES
-230 AWWKILS
+230 AWWKFLS

-287 VEEGE
+287 VEEGQ
-292 QYTFGPSEVTTELD
+292 QYTFGPSEVTTQLD
-306 KLDIDKLNSLILT
+306 KLDVEKLNSLILT
-319 LEGDTYDAGLIDKT
+319 REGETYDAGLIDET

-382 INGNLRTLDRVIR
+382 IDGNLRTLDRVIR
-395 REMRMAEGDAFNRVL
+395 REMRMSEGDAFNRVL

-435 APDQTVINVAVQEQS
+435 APDQTIINVAVQEQS
-450 TGELSLGFGFSSADS
+450 TGELSLGFGFSSTDS

-494 QQIDLRFTEP
+494 QQIDMRFTEP

-512 AGVDLFG
+512 AGVDIFG

-569 ANAANRVVS
+569 TNAASSIVT

-607 LEIDQEFA
+607 LEFDQEFA
-615 GVGGSVRYVRNE
+615 GVGGSVRYIRNDLT
-627 IVARTYYEITDE
+627 ARTYYEITDE
-639 FLASLRIKAGSI
+639 FLASLRVKAGLI

-713 ITTSFFSDVGV
+713 ITTSLFSDVGV
-724 VGTADQN
+724 VGTADQTDLF
-731 NVFLGAAPLVNV
+731 FLGTQTVNA
-743 EDDLAPRVTAGISIY
+743 EDELAPRVTAGISIY

-763 GPVRVDLSKAVRKED
+763 GPVRVDLSQAIKKED

>member
-1 MRRMTRMT
+1 MRRMTQMIDEQHKYQATIMT
-9 DKRYSL
+9 
-15 LKTTLLPLAC
+15 PLAYVL
-25 AFTLTGVALW
+25 ALVAGLLS
-35 APGANAA
+35 ATSVVAA
-42 EPTIGS
+42 EPTSPS
-48 FQLASNDVISSIAV
+48 FQLAASDKITSIVV

-79 KQGDVYD
+79 KEGDPYD
-86 DEKVDQSLKTLF
+86 DQKVDESLKTLF
-98 GTGLFADVTIRRE
+98 GTGLFADVTMRRE
-111 GSRLVVAIAENPV
+111 GSHLIVAIAENPV
-124 INRVAFEGNRAVN
+124 INRVAFEGNSAIN
-137 DDALETEVQLKPRTI
+137 NDALETEVQLKPRTI

-218 GRLREVIATAES
+218 SKLREVIATSQS

-275 SRDGEEFFITFT
+275 SRDGGEFFITFT
-287 VEEGE
+287 VEEGP
-292 QYTFGPSEVTTELD
+292 QYTFGPSAVTTELD
-306 KLDIDKLNSLILT
+306 KLDTEKLNSLILT

-344 GYAFSEVRPRVRRDK
+344 GYAFSEVRPRVSRDK
-359 ETLIAAVTYRI
+359 DTLVAGVVYRI

-382 INGNLRTLDRVIR
+382 IDGNVRTLDRVIR

-450 TGELSLGFGFSSADS
+450 TGELSLGFGFSSTDS

-512 AGVDLFG
+512 AGFDIFG

-554 YALRREQILNIRRTG
+554 YALRREEITNLTTAAQQFILP
-569 ANAANRVVS
+569 
-578 ERDEIKSSVG
+578 RDEIKSSAG

-627 IVARTYYEITDE
+627 ITARTYYEITDE
-639 FLASLRIKAGSI
+639 FLASLRLKAGSI

-681 RDLVSDNALG
+681 RDTISDNALG

-713 ITTSFFSDVGV
+713 ITTSLFADAGV
-724 VGTADQN
+724 VGTADQDN
-731 NVFLGAAPLVNV
+731 LFSGTLQTVRV
-743 EDDLAPRVTAGISIY
+743 EDDLTPRATAGISIY

-763 GPVRVDLSKAVRKED
+763 GPVRVDLSQAIRKED

>member
-1 MRRMTRMT
+1 MRRMTQMIDEQHRYRATMMT
-9 DKRYSL
+9 
-15 LKTTLLPLAC
+15 PLAYVL
-25 AFTLTGVALW
+25 TLVAGLL
-35 APGANAA
+35 GATSAVAA
-42 EPTIGS
+42 EPAIPS
-48 FQLASNDVISSIAV
+48 FQLAANDTITNIVV

-79 KQGDVYD
+79 KEGDPYD
-86 DEKVDQSLKTLF
+86 DQKVDESLKALF
-98 GTGLFADVTIRRE
+98 GTGLFADVTLRRE
-111 GSRLVVAIAENPV
+111 GSRLVVAVAENPV
-124 INRVAFEGNRAVN
+124 INRVAFEGNSAIN
-137 DDALETEVQLKPRTI
+137 NDALETEVQLKPRTI

-218 GRLREVIATAES
+218 SRLREIIATSQS

-275 SRDGEEFFITFT
+275 SRDGGEFFITFT
-287 VEEGE
+287 VEEGP

-306 KLDIDKLNSLILT
+306 KLDIEKLNSLILT

-359 ETLIAAVTYRI
+359 DTLVAGVVYRI

-382 INGNLRTLDRVIR
+382 IDGNLRTLDRVIR

-417 IRALGFFAAVE
+417 IRALGFFASVE

-450 TGELSLGFGFSSADS
+450 TGELSLGFGFSSTDS

-512 AGVDLFG
+512 AGFDIFG

-554 YALRREQILNIRRTG
+554 YALRREEITNLTTAAQQFILP
-569 ANAANRVVS
+569 
-578 ERDEIKSSVG
+578 RDEIKSSVG

-627 IVARTYYEITDE
+627 ITARTYYEITDE
-639 FLASLRIKAGSI
+639 FLASLRVKAGSI

-681 RDLVSDNALG
+681 RDLISDNALG

-713 ITTSFFSDVGV
+713 ITTSLFADAGV
-724 VGTADQN
+724 VGNADQDDRFTGLFQT
-731 NVFLGAAPLVNV
+731 VRV
-743 EDDLAPRVTAGISIY
+743 EDDLTPRVTAGISIY

-763 GPVRVDLSKAVRKED
+763 GPVRVDLSQAIRKED

>member
-1 MRRMTRMT
+1 MTRMT
-9 DKRYSL
+9 DMRNSL
-15 LKTTLLPLAC
+15 QTTMMLPIAC
-25 AFTLTGVALW
+25 AFSLVSAALW
-35 APGANAA
+35 VPAAHAA
-42 EPTIGS
+42 EPAFGS
-48 FQLASNDVISSIAV
+48 FQLAANDVISSIVV

-72 VRSYMVF
+72 VRSYMAF

-111 GSRLVVAIAENPV
+111 GNRLIVVIAENPV
-124 INRVAFEGNRAVN
+124 INRVAFEGNSAVN
-137 DDALETEVQLKPRTI
+137 DEALETEVQLKPRTI

-218 GRLREVIATAES
+218 GRLREIIATAES
-230 AWWKILS
+230 AWWKFLS

-306 KLDIDKLNSLILT
+306 KLDIEKLNSLILT
-319 LEGDTYDAGLIDKT
+319 VEGDTYDAGLIDKT

-382 INGNLRTLDRVIR
+382 IDGNLRTLDRVIR

-569 ANAANRVVS
+569 TNAANRVVS

-615 GVGGSVRYVRNE
+615 GLGGSVRYIRNE
-627 IVARTYYEITDE
+627 IIARTYYEISEE
-639 FLASLRIKAGSI
+639 FLASLRIQAGSI
-651 EGIGQDVNISDRFFI
+651 QGIGQDVNISDRFFI

-681 RDLVSDNALG
+681 RDLVSDIALG
-691 AQAFAVGSA
+691 SQAFAVGSA

-713 ITTSFFSDVGV
+713 ITTSLFSDVGI
-724 VGTADQN
+724 VGAADQN
-731 NVFLGAAPLVNV
+731 SFVDFLGNPVVNA

-763 GPVRVDLSKAVRKED
+763 GPVRVDLSQAIKKEE
-778 YDKTESF
+778 YDKTEAF

>member
-1 MRRMTRMT
+1 MGRMTQMM
-9 DKRYSL
+9 DKSYGHL
-15 LKTTLLPLAC
+15 TAAMAPLAF
-25 AFTLTGVALW
+25 AVALIGI
-35 APGANAA
+35 AVGTPAVRAA
-42 EPTIGS
+42 EPALSS
-48 FQLASNDVISSIAV
+48 FQLAANDVISSIVV

-72 VRSYMVF
+72 VRSYMIF
-79 KQGDVYD
+79 KEGDQYD

-98 GTGLFADVTIRRE
+98 ATGLFADVTIRRE
-111 GSRLVVAIAENPV
+111 GNRLVVAVAENPV
-124 INRVAFEGNRAVN
+124 INRVAFEGNSAVN

-190 VDLVFEIDEGPVT
+190 VDLVFEINEGPVT

-218 GRLREVIATAES
+218 GRLREIIATSQS
-230 AWWKILS
+230 AWWKFLS

-251 ELLRRHYLSEGFADF
+251 ELLRRHYLSEGYADF

-306 KLDIDKLNSLILT
+306 KLDIEKLNSLILT
-319 LEGDTYDAGLIDKT
+319 REGETYDAGLIDET

-359 ETLIAAVTYRI
+359 ETLIASVTYRI

-382 INGNLRTLDRVIR
+382 IDGNLRTLDRVIR

-435 APDQTVINVAVQEQS
+435 APDQTIINVAVQEQS
-450 TGELSLGFGFSSADS
+450 TGELSLGFGFSSTDS

-480 GQLLRLRLALSGTS
+480 GQFLRLRLALSGTS

-512 AGVDLFG
+512 AGIDIFG

-554 YALRREQILNIRRTG
+554 YALRREEITNLTTSAQAFI
-569 ANAANRVVS
+569 S
-578 ERDEIKSSVG
+578 PRDEIKSSVG

-599 VEPTGGWD
+599 VDPTAGWD

-627 IVARTYYEITDE
+627 VTARTYYEISDE
-639 FLASLRIKAGSI
+639 FLASLRVKAGSI

-700 EVTFPNFL
+700 EVTFPNYL

-713 ITTSFFSDVGV
+713 ITTSLFSDFGV
-724 VGTADQN
+724 VGTADQDD
-731 NVFLGAAPLVNV
+731 VFSGATQIVTV
-743 EDDLAPRVTAGISIY
+743 EDDLTPRVTAGISIY

-763 GPVRVDLSKAVRKED
+763 GPVRVDLSQAIKKED

>member
-9 DKRYSL
+9 DMRNSL
-15 LKTTLLPLAC
+15 QTKMMLPLAC
-25 AFTLTGVALW
+25 AFSLASATLWVPTVH
-35 APGANAA
+35 AA
-42 EPTIGS
+42 EPAFDSIQVAT
-48 FQLASNDVISSIAV
+48 NDVISSIVV

-111 GSRLVVAIAENPV
+111 GTRLIIAIAENPV
-124 INRVAFEGNRAVN
+124 INRVAFEGNSAVN

-218 GRLREVIATAES
+218 GRLREIIATAES
-230 AWWKILS
+230 AWWKFLS

-287 VEEGE
+287 LEEGE
-292 QYTFGPSEVTTELD
+292 KYTFGPSEVTTELD
-306 KLDIDKLNSLILT
+306 KLDVEKLNSLILT
-319 LEGDTYDAGLIDKT
+319 VEGDTYNAGLIDKT

-382 INGNLRTLDRVIR
+382 IDGNLRTLDRVIR

-417 IRALGFFAAVE
+417 IRALGFFSAVE

-512 AGVDLFG
+512 AGVDVFG
-519 VENDFQDESGFDERV
+519 IENDFQDESGFDERV

-554 YALRREQILNIRRTG
+554 YALRREEITNLTT
-569 ANAANRVVS
+569 AARAFIQP
-578 ERDEIKSSVG
+578 RDEIKSSVG

-599 VEPTGGWD
+599 VDPTGGWD

-627 IVARTYYEITDE
+627 IIARTYYEITEE
-639 FLASLRIKAGSI
+639 FLASFRLKAGSI

-691 AQAFAVGSA
+691 AQAYAVGSA
-700 EVTFPNFL
+700 EITFPNFL

-713 ITTSFFSDVGV
+713 ITTSLFSDVGV
-724 VGTADQN
+724 VGLADQQN
-731 NVFLGAAPLVNV
+731 IGTLVIA
-743 EDDLAPRVTAGISIY
+743 EDDLTPRVTAGISIY

-763 GPVRVDLSKAVRKED
+763 GPVRVDLSQAIQKED
-778 YDKTESF
+778 YDKTEAF